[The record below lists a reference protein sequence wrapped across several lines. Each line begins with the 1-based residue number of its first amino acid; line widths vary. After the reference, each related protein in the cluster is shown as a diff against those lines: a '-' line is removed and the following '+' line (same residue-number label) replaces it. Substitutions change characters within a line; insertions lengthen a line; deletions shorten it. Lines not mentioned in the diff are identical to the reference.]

1 MLKKCL
7 LFLMLFSVLP
17 ICAGELENA
26 INKRDNVFL
35 YLYTPNCGY
44 CTKFTPRY
52 NKLSKMYDSKFAFVK
67 IDASTNYGITLARK
81 YRAGFVP
88 YVMLLNKNKSQFV
101 SPSCLSDNV
110 CVENAIKK
118 F

>member
-1 MLKKCL
+1 MTKDYYKILNISEYSTSEEIK
-7 LFLMLFSVLP
+7 
-17 ICAGELENA
+17 NA
-26 INKRDNVFL
+26 YRH
-35 YLYTPNCGY
+35 
-44 CTKFTPRY
+44 
-52 NKLSKMYDSKFAFVK
+52 
-67 IDASTNYGITLARK
+67 LARK